1 MRSADLFVPENPAD
15 LKDLIPPLGQK
26 LFHAV
31 LGRSMQIHSPGA
43 FFQRLDE
50 DFRGQEM
57 GLHPGRRDKVRGFH
71 FHKTIT
77 QEILPD
83 PLDDL
88 SPQDQIF
95 SSLFV
100 HIDFNGIP
108 SMEKGFTRQ
117 AFPSVMDPLSFIPFR
132 ILPMERG

>member
-1 MRSADLFVPENPAD
+1 
-15 LKDLIPPLGQK
+15 
-26 LFHAV
+26 
-31 LGRSMQIHSPGA
+31 MQIHSPGA
-43 FFQRLDE
+43 FSQRLDE

-57 GLHPGRRDKVRGFH
+57 GLHPGGRDQVRSFH
-71 FHKTIT
+71 FHKTIP

-83 PLDDL
+83 PLDDP

-117 AFPSVMDPLSFIPFR
+117 AFPYVMDPLSFISFR